1 VSVRRSR
8 TASSS
13 APPSS
18 AMSSTATQ
26 GLPLISDEERA
37 RLLEAIKFV
46 DSVFRLE
53 GFEPTAAIKAV
64 DKAVLAGV
72 GDYDEAA
79 AEIIAYA
86 KEHKSIDGF
95 VYSKSVDL

>member
-1 VSVRRSR
+1 
-8 TASSS
+8 
-13 APPSS
+13 
-18 AMSSTATQ
+18 MSSTAAK
-26 GLPLISDEERA
+26 LVSPVKDEERA
-37 RLLEAIKFV
+37 RRLEAIKFV

-64 DKAVLAGV
+64 DEAVLAGV
-72 GDYDEAA
+72 GDYDDAA

-86 KEHKSIDGF
+86 KEHKSIEGF